1 MSSDGD
7 TSSTSADGQ
16 PETSRS
22 ERVSQ
27 AQLNQARFERKGQL
41 VRAIYAAFYA
51 KHMLNVQYKS
61 VKWPR
66 HSPLWDGGVVRGQ
79 QYESIWPEVA
89 QSIHRLRLPYFEFVR
104 QTFWMCSRTPPP
116 PDALLSD
123 VGAEQLRQEI
133 AEFRRRYAI
142 TMRTE
147 ARAHMDVVTRLQLR
161 VAEGGTGHPLDQ
173 TWYDGRSPLF
183 LYCFSVLFRADSHI
197 RGYRREAIKQYLQ
210 CPHAYQQEWAFIMPY
225 AMYRRALTRLGVE
238 LPEPMASSQPP
249 DADQAE
255 RNEPS

>member
-7 TSSTSADGQ
+7 TPSTGADGQ
-16 PETSRS
+16 PETSGAEPVR
-22 ERVSQ
+22 Q
-27 AQLNQARFERKGQL
+27 AQSKQARFERKGQL

-66 HSPLWDGGVVRGQ
+66 HSPLWDGGVFRGQ

-89 QSIHRLRLPYFEFVR
+89 QSIHGLGLPYFEFVR

-116 PDALLSD
+116 PNALLSD
-123 VGAEQLRQEI
+123 VCAEQLRQEI

-142 TMRTE
+142 TMRAE

-173 TWYDGRSPLF
+173 TWSDGRSPLF
-183 LYCFSVLFRADSHI
+183 LYCFSALFRADSHI
-197 RGYRREAIKQYLQ
+197 RRYRREAIKQYLA
-210 CPHAYQQEWAFIMPY
+210 CPHAYQREWAVIMPY
-225 AMYRRALTRLGVE
+225 GMYRRALTRLGVE
-238 LPEPMASSQPP
+238 LPEPRASSQPP
-249 DADQAE
+249 DADQPE
-255 RNEPS
+255 KE